1 MSEKIRNPYLR
12 LVPACVFL
20 QYTYEAQQQG
30 MSLNQYIGW
39 LKRKAHIWTPYDTIN
54 YRLRKEQEQADS
66 RQQRILQEVSE

>member
-1 MSEKIRNPYLR
+1 MQRMKNPYLR

-39 LKRKAHIWTPYDTIN
+39 LKRKAHVWTPYDTIN
-54 YRLRKEQEQADS
+54 YKLRMEQKQADN
-66 RQQRILQEVSE
+66 RQQRIFQEVSE

>member
-1 MSEKIRNPYLR
+1 MQRMKNPYLR

-39 LKRKAHIWTPYDTIN
+39 LKRK
-54 YRLRKEQEQADS
+54 EQEQADT
-66 RQQRILQEVSE
+66 RQQRIL

>member
-1 MSEKIRNPYLR
+1 MQRMKNPYLR

-30 MSLNQYIGW
+30 MNLNQYISW
-39 LKRKAHIWTPYDTIN
+39 LKRKAHVWTGYDTIS
-54 YRLRKEQEQADS
+54 YKLRMEQKQADS

>member
-1 MSEKIRNPYLR
+1 MQRMKNPYLR

-30 MSLNQYIGW
+30 MNLNQYIGW
-39 LKRKAHIWTPYDTIN
+39 LKRKAHVWTGYDTIS
-54 YRLRKEQEQADS
+54 YKLRMEQKQADS

>member
-1 MSEKIRNPYLR
+1 MQRMKNPYLR

-30 MSLNQYIGW
+30 MSLNEYIGW
-39 LKRKAHIWTPYDTIN
+39 LKRKAHVWTPYDTIN
-54 YRLRKEQEQADS
+54 YRLRKEQEQVDT